1 MWKSKL
7 NTDNIVAIATANGY
21 SGIGIIRI
29 SGVGLFQLVEKLTKK
44 KAPPPKV
51 ASYTD
56 FFDHDGEII
65 DSGIILYFQAPHSFT
80 GEDVI
85 EIQGHGSPITLQM
98 LLQSTIE
105 LGCRIA
111 TPGEFSR
118 RAYLNGKID
127 LLQAESIIDLIHAES
142 ESSARGA
149 LKSLKGTFSKHIH
162 EINQKLIDLR
172 MFVEAS
178 LDFPEEDIEFIAN
191 AKIKDKLEK
200 LQVDIKKLLA
210 STKQGVLLGNGANI
224 VIIGRPNV
232 GKSSI
237 LNRLA
242 NEEIA
247 IVTDIAGTTRD
258 IIKEKIIINGIAFN
272 VIDTAGIR
280 ETTDKVEQIGIERTL
295 NSVNSANMCLVIL
308 DANFGVTQEDQNILE
323 KIPVN
328 IPRLYVHNKIDLI
341 NEIHSHQNKTYTTND
356 IPVRSGTQNTENKT
370 QNIENNIDFHPRLD
384 LESIIS
390 KADLKSNLEFKHVY
404 ISAKKDIGID
414 LLRNAILQIIG
425 YDNNNHDIFIAR
437 HRHLERV
444 TNSVS
449 HIDNAFANWHN
460 LELLAEE
467 LRYAHNSLTEITGE
481 FTSDDLLG
489 EIFSRFCIGK

>member
-1 MWKSKL
+1 M

-21 SGIGIIRI
+21 SGVGIIRI
-29 SGVGLFQLVEKLTKK
+29 SGINLPPLVEKLTNKK
-44 KAPPPKV
+44 NLIPRIAT
-51 ASYTD
+51 YTD
-56 FFDHDGEII
+56 FFNHNGEII
-65 DSGIILYFQAPHSFT
+65 DSGIIIYFQTPQSFT
-80 GEDVI
+80 GEDII
-85 EIQGHGSPITLQM
+85 EIQAHGSPIILQM
-98 LLQSTIE
+98 LLRRSIE

-142 ESSARGA
+142 ESSAKGA

-162 EINQKLIDLR
+162 NINQKLINLR

-191 AKIKDKLEK
+191 AKIKEQLEK
-200 LQVDIKKLLA
+200 LQIDIKKLLA
-210 STKQGVLLGNGANI
+210 NTKQGVLLSNGANI

-232 GKSSI
+232 GKSSV

-258 IIKEKIIINGIAFN
+258 TIKEKIIINGIAFN
-272 VIDTAGIR
+272 IIDTAGIR
-280 ETTDKVEQIGIERTL
+280 ETTDKVEQLGIERTL
-295 NSVNSANMCLVIL
+295 NSINNAEMCLVIL
-308 DANFGVTQEDQNILE
+308 DATIGITLEDDAILE
-323 KIPVN
+323 KIPPA
-328 IPRLYVHNKIDLI
+328 IPRLYVYNKIDLM
-341 NEIHSHQNKTYTTND
+341 HDSCSTNLDMKD
-356 IPVRSGTQNTENKT
+356 IAQKIDGKA
-370 QNIENNIDFHPRLD
+370 IDFTSSLNNQISPQPGAYSGSTSD
-384 LESIIS
+384 KEVLE
-390 KADLKSNLEFKHVY
+390 LNHELKHVY
-404 ISAKKDIGID
+404 ISAKKDLGID
-414 LLRNAILQIIG
+414 LLRSSILQAIG
-425 YDNNNHDIFIAR
+425 YDNNNHDVFIAR
-437 HRHLERV
+437 SRHLERV
-444 TNSVS
+444 TNSVN
-449 HIDNAFANWHN
+449 HINNAFANWHN

-467 LRYAHNSLTEITGE
+467 LRYAHNSLAEITGE

>member
-1 MWKSKL
+1 M
-7 NTDNIVAIATANGY
+7 NTDNIVAIATAHGY
-21 SGIGIIRI
+21 SGVGIIRI
-29 SGVGLFQLVEKLTKK
+29 SGNNLLPILTQLTQKQNI
-44 KAPPPKV
+44 V
-51 ASYTD
+51 ARTTYHSD
-56 FFDHDGEII
+56 FLDKNGEII
-65 DSGIILYFQAPHSFT
+65 DSGIVIYFNSPKSFT

-85 EIQGHGSPITLQM
+85 EIQGHGSPIVLQM
-98 LLQSTIE
+98 LLNRATE
-105 LGCRIA
+105 LGCRHA
-111 TPGEFSR
+111 EPGEFSR

-149 LKSLKGTFSKHIH
+149 LKSLKGTFSRHIH

-191 AKIKDKLEK
+191 AKIKDKLTL
-200 LQVDIKKLLA
+200 LQINIKKLL
-210 STKQGVLLGNGANI
+210 TNTRQGVLLNNGANI

-232 GKSSI
+232 GKSSV

-272 VIDTAGIR
+272 IIDTAGIHD
-280 ETTDKVEQIGIERTL
+280 TTDKVEQIGIERAI
-295 NSVNSANMCLVIL
+295 NSLDIAEMCLVIL
-308 DANFGVTQEDQNILE
+308 DSTIGITTEDEEILK
-323 KIPVN
+323 KIPLN

-341 NEIHSHQNKTYTTND
+341 DPSVIPEAVIPASISAPQKNISVIPAN
-356 IPVRSGTQNTENKT
+356 IPVIPAQAG
-370 QNIENNIDFHPRLD
+370 IH
-384 LESIIS
+384 
-390 KADLKSNLEFKHVY
+390 KHEHIY
-404 ISAKKDIGID
+404 ISAKKDLGID
-414 LLRNAILQIIG
+414 HLRDAILQG
-425 YDNNNHDIFIAR
+425 VGFDNNNHDIFIAR
-437 HRHLERV
+437 RRHLDRV
-444 TNSVS
+444 INCVN
-449 HIDNAFANWHN
+449 HIDAAFINWHN

-467 LRYAHNSLTEITGE
+467 LRYAHNNLSEITGE
-481 FTSDDLLG
+481 FSSNDLLG